1 MIVQWVGGRPSGEIV
16 RAWDRRNDAGLMHFS
31 ACFSPPTVEERP
43 EYESVRSEAV
53 RFAIAPDH
61 ARRGRPDCSQYVP
74 ASLGNFVRQALHGIV
89 RDLPPALAGGALM
102 HQQTR
107 SRSAGLAD
115 CRRQMTPTRS
125 AFRDVTG
132 EHHQQLA
139 SHAASSR
146 MRSRPISAARSAPER
161 SRTSSNSRRGFAKGG
176 DDPFPIPTGASSTC
190 SAAVRV
196 PARELELAM
205 QGSKWSST
213 ASTVDSSKSLP

>member
-1 MIVQWVGGRPSGEIV
+1 M
-16 RAWDRRNDAGLMHFS
+16 
-31 ACFSPPTVEERP
+31 
-43 EYESVRSEAV
+43 RSEAV

-146 MRSRPISAARSAPER
+146 CSRPISAARSAPER

-176 DDPFPIPTGASSTC
+176 DDPFPNPYWRFLYLLGRGASTGP
-190 SAAVRV
+190 RV
-196 PARELELAM
+196 GVSDAGLEVVLD
-205 QGSKWSST
+205 GFDRRFVEEPS
-213 ASTVDSSKSLP
+213 